1 MKANE
6 GLARRALTA
15 SQLMIGDLVRVSKD
29 VCIKKG
35 TIVEIR
41 GIDADNALPERGLKG
56 CATCVPINDP
66 YHMSGG
72 VWVDYLEPIR
82 ITEEML
88 VRWGFRHDGTGAY
101 ILEQRRGVHDP
112 SDKPYYHIK
121 VTPPQPDND
130 DWWSSEDTGFE
141 VDCDNGDMLLAD
153 QKDTYYHVL
162 QHLLR
167 LAKLEDVVELKLED

>member
-1 MKANE
+1 MKAKE

-15 SQLMIGDLVRVSKD
+15 SQLMIGDCVKQKHSGLLLKVCAIDPPYVRAD
-29 VCIKKG
+29 G
-35 TIVEIR
+35 EGGQFHEDTI
-41 GIDADNALPERGLKG
+41 
-56 CATCVPINDP
+56 
-66 YHMSGG
+66 
-72 VWVDYLEPIR
+72 EPIR
-82 ITEEML
+82 ITEGML
-88 VRWGFRHDGTGAY
+88 VRWGFRCDGTDAY
-101 ILEQRRGVHDP
+101 ILEQHRGVHDP

-167 LAKLEDVVELKLED
+167 LAELEDVVELKLEE